1 MRLRQWYSV
10 NAEYRAILNARR
22 DDPENKAK

>member
-10 NAEYRAILNARR
+10 NAEYRASLNARR